1 MKLQIDADACPVVE
15 ICLEQAR
22 KRGIPV
28 TLYCDTSHILRHEE
42 AETVV
47 VSKGADSADFALVNA
62 LAPGDLAVTQD
73 YGLAAMCLSRK
84 ARVLRQDG
92 LEAFYEI
99 ENKVGTD
106 LNRTHTVIATG
117 GSMVLYPEAMAH
129 LKEGS
134 TVIWRQTPFS
144 QLEKRMPADL
154 YDRGIAVPAGTPLR
168 EIYEE
173 RCVLYARYADLIV
186 ASQDGESDTARL
198 VEDVMRTVGLET

>member
-1 MKLQIDADACPVVE
+1 MKLLIDADACPVVE

-92 LEAFYEI
+92 LEYTDDNI
-99 ENKVGTD
+99 GSLLRGTRRARSAGAEAVCTGRKSAMRS
-106 LNRTHTVIATG
+106 RT
-117 GSMVLYPEAMAH
+117 
-129 LKEGS
+129 
-134 TVIWRQTPFS
+134 R
-144 QLEKRMPADL
+144 R
-154 YDRGIAVPAGTPLR
+154 LR
-168 EIYEE
+168 
-173 RCVLYARYADLIV
+173 RR
-186 ASQDGESDTARL
+186 
-198 VEDVMRTVGLET
+198 

>member
-1 MKLQIDADACPVVE
+1 MKLLIDADACPVVE

-28 TLYCDTSHILRHEE
+28 TLYCDTCDTSHILRHEE

-92 LEAFYEI
+92 LEY
-99 ENKVGTD
+99 TD
-106 LNRTHTVIATG
+106 DNI
-117 GSMVLYPEAMAH
+117 GSL
-129 LKEGS
+129 L
-134 TVIWRQTPFS
+134 
-144 QLEKRMPADL
+144 L
-154 YDRGIAVPAGTPLR
+154 
-168 EIYEE
+168 
-173 RCVLYARYADLIV
+173 ARH
-186 ASQDGESDTARL
+186 TARKIRRGGGRL
-198 VEDVMRTVGLET
+198 HGPKKRDAQQNAAFEAALIRVLDELTRG

>member
-1 MKLQIDADACPVVE
+1 MKLLIDADACPVVE

-28 TLYCDTSHILRHEE
+28 TLYCDTSHILRHED

-92 LEAFYEI
+92 LEY
-99 ENKVGTD
+99 TD
-106 LNRTHTVIATG
+106 GAEAVCTGRKSAMRSRT
-117 GSMVLYPEAMAH
+117 
-129 LKEGS
+129 
-134 TVIWRQTPFS
+134 R
-144 QLEKRMPADL
+144 R
-154 YDRGIAVPAGTPLR
+154 LR
-168 EIYEE
+168 
-173 RCVLYARYADLIV
+173 RR
-186 ASQDGESDTARL
+186 
-198 VEDVMRTVGLET
+198 

>member
-1 MKLQIDADACPVVE
+1 MKLLIDADACPVVE

-92 LEAFYEI
+92 LEY
-99 ENKVGTD
+99 TD
-106 LNRTHTVIATG
+106 DNI
-117 GSMVLYPEAMAH
+117 GSLLLARPSARA
-129 LKEGS
+129 
-134 TVIWRQTPFS
+134 
-144 QLEKRMPADL
+144 EKARCAAG
-154 YDRGIAVPAGTPLR
+154 RGV
-168 EIYEE
+168 
-173 RCVLYARYADLIV
+173 
-186 ASQDGESDTARL
+186 
-198 VEDVMRTVGLET
+198 